1 MSENL
6 KWGSKQ
12 LNCTN
17 LKGILDEFE
26 EEVCQIL
33 ANTIFNTIS
42 RSTSN
47 STTTA
52 AAASAAAAS
61 TISTGGGAKK
71 SGHSSS
77 YLQEANQSLKNI
89 LKVFNCSDSIAFVRN
104 YQRYLVPFL
113 TYKATM
119 EGTHLKTITRS
130 LELLSRK
137 MYSNSNVSKLIEDN
151 FIYILTY
158 TTIHSNAIVVQV
170 LRYITEEIALD
181 IDKLINFNKQRT
193 LSELLTKCGNPRYK
207 PQIWQAIAA
216 LTAVDDEEARLYTI
230 QTVEDSRIIKTI
242 ELSLLAVLVYFDL
255 VLIKSTFNIK
265 EKCLVLESLNF
276 LMAFLGPQVG

>member
-1 MSENL
+1 M
-6 KWGSKQ
+6 
-12 LNCTN
+12 
-17 LKGILDEFE
+17 
-26 EEVCQIL
+26 
-33 ANTIFNTIS
+33 
-42 RSTSN
+42 
-47 STTTA
+47 
-52 AAASAAAAS
+52 
-61 TISTGGGAKK
+61 
-71 SGHSSS
+71 
-77 YLQEANQSLKNI
+77 QEANQSLKNI

-113 TYKATM
+113 TYKATI
-119 EGTHLKTITRS
+119 EGTNLKTITRS

-170 LRYITEEIALD
+170 LRYITEEIMLD

-230 QTVEDSRIIKTI
+230 KTVEDTRIIKTI

-276 LMAFLGPQVG
+276 LMAFLGPQVNIYMYFIITNIKAYKIIFEYF